1 MKKLLW
7 IFLWVFFGV
16 HAVNAQAP
24 VNDVCSSAT
33 LIAVN
38 GGAIAAN
45 NSNTVTNGANPS
57 CGGTTGIKDIWY
69 KFVYTG
75 GTVVVETQLGTNTDT
90 RLAVYTACGGTQL
103 ACNDDY
109 GGTYRSYIS
118 LSCTQLIAGNTYYI
132 QAGGYN
138 AVVGSFTL
146 ILSATGIQGCTDPQ
160 ATNYSACAT
169 TNNGTCT
176 YPVLTAQ
183 FTNSPTGTNCLN
195 VQFTSTSSGN
205 ITGYNWSFPGGSP
218 SSSTSQNPVVTYPA
232 AGTYSATLTIT
243 DATGATSTATSN
255 NVVVTTGDI
264 VTVDI
269 TADANPSQTSW
280 KMFTENNTL
289 VAQGTTNDATF
300 CINSSCHRFEIYD
313 SGGNGLSGAGNY
325 KIYLNGILEAQGAS
339 FAGLDIRYVNC
350 PQGKSCND
358 PIPSVLGVND
368 VPFDNTYFV
377 FTPSVNGQYRISTC
391 GYATCDTRIW
401 IYDYC
406 VMANFDNSNE
416 ATYTYNDD
424 FCGVQAQTDVF
435 MTAGSTYYVRIG
447 SSGSCAGSSYQ
458 AMFEYVGPITGCM
471 DVLACNYQPLASV
484 SGPCYYNGDANCTGL
499 GPDLLV
505 DQASM
510 FSSLTST
517 TLTSSDACLVNEG
530 CLQSNVGTR
539 QILRFTTRIANIGTQ
554 DYFIG
559 APNASNPQFTFD
571 PCHNHYHYAGYAEY
585 LLYDANGTLM
595 PDIGFKNGFCVLD
608 LSCPAGIS
616 AQYSCGNMG
625 ITAGCAD
632 IYSSSLTCQ
641 WIDVTNVPAGTYYL
655 LIRTNWDQSPDAN
668 GRYELR
674 YDNNYAQVCISF
686 GRDANN
692 NIINFTKSITS
703 CPAIEDCL
711 GIPFGDNNADCAG
724 NCPGVVLQGD
734 VNNDGYLTAADEHA
748 YGEAALNGGVSVSN
762 CTDLNDDGEI
772 TVADASYLGACI
784 HAQQD
789 LGVPPLAYEPC
800 GWDPEMFDNENIVLG
815 VTNLNTTNSTFDIY
829 INNPQNEIWALQFD
843 ISGAVIQSVQ
853 NLLPSATWNA
863 HLHND
868 ANSIAVT
875 SELHTQIPTN
885 ETNLSILRVQY
896 SSLTGSSVCISNIV
910 DALNDFNHNVLA
922 SIGECVYTAP
932 PVNASFTASQTAICS
947 GQTIQFSSTS
957 TGSPSSFSW
966 SFPGGTPSTSSNPS
980 VAVTYAT
987 AGNYN
992 VTLSVSN
999 GTSSDTET
1007 MTNLISVGS
1016 NVIWYLDADN
1026 DGFGN
1031 AAITQSSCNQPSG
1044 YVANAQ
1050 DCNDSS
1056 PNIKPGTQELCNN
1069 IDDNCSGGIDEG
1081 YDNDNDGFT
1090 TCEQD
1095 CNDNNALIHPG
1106 AFEICDG
1113 LDNNCDN
1120 ITDEGYDADED
1131 GYTVCNGDCDDGDD
1145 AVNPGASEL
1154 CNAGDDD
1161 CDGNIDEGFDTDND
1175 GYTSCNGDC
1184 NDNNAAIKPGA
1195 TEICDGIDNNCSN
1208 GIDEGFDLDNDGF
1221 TTCGGDCNDNNAS
1234 INPAA
1239 AEICNGIDDNCA
1251 GGIDNGLSFVTYY
1264 IDTDND
1270 GYGNNQISVSACSQP
1285 SGYVTTGGD
1294 CNDNNNAVRPNVA
1307 EICGNNVDENCN
1319 GQISE
1324 GCCNLS
1330 ASATATNAS
1339 CQAAANGTATVTT
1352 AGGTA
1357 PFSYLWSN
1365 GATTASISNLQ
1376 IGQYTVT
1383 VTDTF
1388 GCTATATVTVGNNLQ
1403 SAPAAPTAISGPAG
1417 VCRNTTG
1424 QIFSVTPVQNATS
1437 YVWTLPSGATGSS
1450 TSNSISVSFS
1460 GTYVTGNICVQAVGL
1475 CGNSATFC
1483 RSVVAYTVNP
1493 GIPGIINGPSSSVCA
1508 GTTQTYSTTAGANAT
1523 SHIWTAPA
1531 NSTIIS
1537 GQGTTTVQIAFAS
1550 NFGTSG
1556 TVSVRAE
1563 NCFGAS
1569 SNRTLTVYRVPA
1581 TPGTVSGSASNV
1593 CPGSTQTYSV
1603 ATVPGATGYTWTLP
1617 NSMTLLNGQGTNTIN
1632 VQISNNFN
1640 SGTIS
1645 VAATS
1650 ACGSSAQR
1658 TLSVSKAPLI
1668 TGTIQGQQYNLCGGG
1683 TFTYSIAAVT
1693 GAVSYNWVIP
1703 NGCTLVT
1710 NSGTSVTITVPSN
1723 FNSGTISVTATNSC
1737 GATASKSLSITK
1749 LPQPPS
1755 SITGPSSVCSGQQ
1768 GVQFSTPANASYT
1781 YSWSKPNSV
1790 TLVAGQGTA
1799 NVTMNWGSS
1808 SGSVSVKSVN
1818 ACGSSTAFS
1827 KSVTVTT
1834 CMEEIKP
1841 SMDDAAESDRL
1852 EVYPNPTSGHFSIVG
1867 GTSGNY
1873 ALFNSLG
1880 QLVTEVRLNAEN
1892 NFSITMDGLE
1902 PGVYLLRSSDKA
1914 EHEIKRIV
1922 VTSR

>member
-1 MKKLLW
+1 MHVSC
-7 IFLWVFFGV
+7 IDR
-16 HAVNAQAP
+16 P
-24 VNDVCSSAT
+24 V
-33 LIAVN
+33 
-38 GGAIAAN
+38 
-45 NSNTVTNGANPS
+45 
-57 CGGTTGIKDIWY
+57 
-69 KFVYTG
+69 
-75 GTVVVETQLGTNTDT
+75 
-90 RLAVYTACGGTQL
+90 
-103 ACNDDY
+103 
-109 GGTYRSYIS
+109 
-118 LSCTQLIAGNTYYI
+118 
-132 QAGGYN
+132 
-138 AVVGSFTL
+138 
-146 ILSATGIQGCTDPQ
+146 
-160 ATNYSACAT
+160 YSA
-169 TNNGTCT
+169 
-176 YPVLTAQ
+176 
-183 FTNSPTGTNCLN
+183 PTGTNCLN
-195 VQFTSTSSGN
+195 VQYTSTSSGN
-205 ITGYNWSFPGGSP
+205 ITAYNWSFPGGTP
-218 SSSTSQNPVVTYPA
+218 STSTAQNPVVTYPA
-232 AGTYSATLTIT
+232 AGTYSATLTIS
-243 DATGATSTATSN
+243 DASGATSTATSN
-255 NVVVTTGDI
+255 NIVVTTGDI

-269 TADANPSQTSW
+269 TPDANPTQTSW

-313 SGGNGLSGAGNY
+313 SGGNGLTGTGNY

-358 PIPSVLGVND
+358 PLPSVLGVND

-435 MTAGSTYYVRIG
+435 MTAGTTYYVRIG

-458 AMFEYVGPITGCM
+458 ALFEYVGPITGCT

-484 SGPCYYNGDANCTGL
+484 AGPCYYNGDPNCTGL

-559 APNASNPQFTFD
+559 VPNANNPQFTFD

-585 LLYDANGTLM
+585 LLYNANGVLM
-595 PDIGFKNGFCVLD
+595 PNIGFKNGFCVLD

-641 WIDVTNVPAGTYYL
+641 WIDITGVPAGTYYL
-655 LIRTNWDQSPDAN
+655 LIRTNWDQDPDAN

-711 GIPFGDNNADCAG
+711 GIPFGNNNADCAG
-724 NCPGVVLQGD
+724 NCPGIVLQGD

-748 YGEAALNGGVSVSN
+748 YGEAALNGGVAVSN
-762 CTDLNDDGEI
+762 CTDLNADGEI
-772 TVADASYLGACI
+772 TVADASYVGACI

-789 LGVPPLAYEPC
+789 LGVPPLEYEPC

-815 VTNLNTTNSTFDIY
+815 VTNLNTANSTFDIY

-853 NLLPSATWNA
+853 NLLPTTTWNA

-875 SELHTQIPTN
+875 SETHTQIPTN
-885 ETNLSILRVQY
+885 ESNLSILRVQY
-896 SSLTGSSVCISNIV
+896 SSLTGTSICISNIV

-922 SIGECVYTAP
+922 SIGNCAFTTP
-932 PVNASFTASQTAICS
+932 PVVASFSASQTSICA
-947 GQTIQFSSTS
+947 GQTVQFSSTS
-957 TGSPSSFSW
+957 SGNPTSYSW
-966 SFPGGTPSTSSNPS
+966 SFPGGTPSTSTNQN
-980 VAVTYAT
+980 VAVTYAQSGT
-987 AGNYN
+987 YS
-992 VTLSVSN
+992 VTLTASN
-999 GTSSDTET
+999 ANSSDTENINNYIT
-1007 MTNLISVGS
+1007 VGS
-1016 NVIWYLDADN
+1016 NVTWYRDADN
-1026 DGFGN
+1026 DGYGN
-1031 AAITQSSCNQPSG
+1031 PAITQSSCSQPSG

-1050 DCNDSS
+1050 DCNDAS
-1056 PNIKPGTQELCNN
+1056 PNIKPTTQELCNN
-1069 IDDNCSGGIDEG
+1069 IDDNCNGTIDEG

-1095 CNDNNALIHPG
+1095 CNDNNALIYPG

-1113 LDNNCDN
+1113 ADNDCDN
-1120 ITDEGYDADED
+1120 IVDEGFDADED
-1131 GYTVCNGDCDDGDD
+1131 GFTVCNGDCDDGDGS
-1145 AVNPGASEL
+1145 VYPGATEL

-1161 CDGNIDEGFDTDND
+1161 CDGSIDEGFDNDND

-1184 NDNNAAIKPGA
+1184 NDNNSSIKPGA
-1195 TEICDGIDNNCSN
+1195 TETCDGIDNNCNNS
-1208 GIDEGFDLDNDGF
+1208 IDEGFDLDNDGY
-1221 TTCGGDCNDNNAS
+1221 TSCGGDCNDNNAA
-1234 INPAA
+1234 INPGA

-1251 GGIDNGLSFVTYY
+1251 GGIDNGLTFITYY
-1264 IDTDND
+1264 ADADND
-1270 GYGNNQISVSACSQP
+1270 GYGNNQISQSACSQP
-1285 SGYVTTGGD
+1285 AGYVTTGGD
-1294 CNDNNNAVRPNVA
+1294 CNDNSNSIRPGIA
-1307 EICGNNVDENCN
+1307 EVCGNNIDENCN
-1319 GQISE
+1319 GQVSE
-1324 GCCNLS
+1324 GCCNLA
-1330 ASATATNAS
+1330 ASATSTNAS

-1352 AGGTA
+1352 TGGAA
-1357 PFSYLWSN
+1357 PLTYLWSN

-1383 VTDTF
+1383 VTDAF
-1388 GCTATATVTVGNNLQ
+1388 GCTATATVSVGNNLQ

-1417 VCRNTTG
+1417 VCRNSTG
-1424 QIFSVTPVQNATS
+1424 QIFSVTPVANATS

-1450 TSNSISVSFS
+1450 TTNSISVSFS
-1460 GTYVTGNICVQAVGL
+1460 NTYVTGNICVNAVGL
-1475 CGNSATFC
+1475 CGTSANFC
-1483 RSVVAYTVNP
+1483 RAIVAYTVNP
-1493 GIPGIINGPSSSVCA
+1493 GIPGVISGPSVSVCA
-1508 GTTQTYSTTAGANAT
+1508 GTTQTYTTTAGTDAT
-1523 SHIWTAPA
+1523 SYFWTAPA
-1531 NSTIIS
+1531 NASIVS
-1537 GQGTTTVQIAFAS
+1537 GQGTLTVQISFAS

-1556 TVSVRAE
+1556 TVSVRSE

-1569 SNRTLTVYRVPA
+1569 SSRTLTVYRVPG
-1581 TPGTVSGSASNV
+1581 TPGTISGLANNA
-1593 CPGSTQTYSV
+1593 CPGSTQAYSIAAV
-1603 ATVPGATGYTWTLP
+1603 AGATGYTWTVP
-1617 NSMTLLNGQGTNTIN
+1617 NGMTLLNGQGTTSIN
-1632 VQISNNFN
+1632 VQLANNFS

-1645 VAATS
+1645 VVANS

-1668 TGTIQGQQYNLCGGG
+1668 SGTIQGQQYNLCGAGSY
-1683 TFTYSIAAVT
+1683 TYSIAPVA
-1693 GAVSYNWVIP
+1693 GAVSYSWVIP
-1703 NGCTLVT
+1703 NSCTLT
-1710 NSGTSVTITVPSN
+1710 ANNGTSITMNVPSN
-1723 FNSGTISVTATNSC
+1723 FNTGTISVTATNSC
-1737 GATASKSLSITK
+1737 SATATKSLSLTK

-1768 GVQFSTPANASYT
+1768 GVQFSTPANAAYT
-1781 YSWSKPNSV
+1781 YTWSKPNSV
-1790 TLVAGQGTA
+1790 TIVSGQGTA
-1799 NVTMNWGSS
+1799 NVVMNWGSS
-1808 SGSVSVKSVN
+1808 SGTVGVKSVN
-1818 ACGSSTAFS
+1818 ACGSSTSFN

-1834 CMEEIKP
+1834 CMDENELSITDEEMP
-1841 SMDDAAESDRL
+1841 ESL
-1852 EVYPNPTSGHFSIVG
+1852 AVFPNPTSGIFTIAAG
-1867 GTSGNY
+1867 AAGNY
-1873 ALFNSLG
+1873 VLYNSIG
-1880 QLVTEVRLNAEN
+1880 QRVTDIRLNSEN
-1892 NFSITMDGLE
+1892 NFSVTMDGLE
-1902 PGVYLLRSSDKA
+1902 AGVYLLMNS
-1914 EHEIKRIV
+1914 EGQEEIKRIV
-1922 VTSR
+1922 VTAR